1 MMEKECPYC
10 GRYVY
15 CNNAEGCPCA
25 DYEKWLEN
33 EEKITREGL
42 CQK

>member
-1 MMEKECPYC
+1 MEDCPFV
-10 GRYVY
+10 GNHTY

-33 EEKITREGL
+33 EEK
-42 CQK
+42 QK